1 MRSLDRYIFRW
12 MGCLLA
18 CVALMACTKE
28 IAGEREDP
36 GEEER
41 PGQVEELEAVTIRI
55 GAAETA
61 ETKAMHGDENAV
73 EGEFIH
79 TLHLF
84 IVDESS
90 TIEKHIVVTPE
101 STDLDDTQKE
111 QAESGNLPQYTTTVD
126 LMPGKKTMYAFANM
140 KNAMTATDNQNMET
154 YLSGLHEGEE
164 WKDIQ
169 STVIQNPAE
178 KVDIA
183 SAKYIPMSVRQE
195 VDLTTDG
202 QRVTLSL
209 VRMVAK
215 VRATLTNQQGKD
227 VTLTKVTMTGLASSV
242 ALFRQEAVNNPAG
255 ETTWTYESEAMSVSV
270 ANDESYTIPDF
281 YINETSGGGFVLT
294 LTIDDT
300 EYEGILKTETIARNH
315 VLPVALRLSDAS
327 LQLTITAHVAPIG
340 GYPVEVNL
348 TKPSLTE
355 VYAIAL
361 PEGCTFSIT
370 GKFMTTTNDN
380 IDITDWTWNVSAGSE
395 SLIALDKNADDS
407 TPIPVTG
414 NITALPGQDI
424 SLDFVVSQPN
434 RVEGTLLIETVPLQG
449 QDTDYPAYSGSQAR
463 AVDWCAAPRW
473 YEPVMLMR
481 NEE

>member
-61 ETKAMHGDENAV
+61 ETKAMHGDEIAV

-227 VTLTKVTMTGLASSV
+227 VALTKVEMSGLASSA
-242 ALFRQEAVNNPAG
+242 ALFRQETVDNPAG
-255 ETTWTYESEAMSVSV
+255 DTPWTYESGEMNVTV
-270 ANDESYTIPDF
+270 ENNESFTLPDF
-281 YINETSGGGFVLT
+281 YINETSGGGFVLK
-294 LTIDDT
+294 LTIDGT
-300 EYEGILKTETIARNH
+300 EYEGRLTTGTIPRNH

-327 LQLTITAHVAPIG
+327 LQLTITAYVVPIG
-340 GYPVEVNL
+340 GYPVKVDL
-348 TKPSLTE
+348 TNPSLTD
-355 VYAIAL
+355 VYAVAL

-370 GKFMTTTNDN
+370 GQFMTTNNET
-380 IDITDWTWNVSAGSE
+380 IGITDWTWDVAEGSE
-395 SLIALDKNADDS
+395 SLIALEENADGS

-414 NITALPGQDI
+414 NITALPRQDMR
-424 SLDFVVSQPN
+424 LDFIVSQPN
-434 RVEGTLLIETVPLQG
+434 RVTGTLQITTVPLQDQG
-449 QDTDYPAYSGSQAR
+449 AEYQTR
-463 AVDWCAAPRW
+463 AVEWLAAPRW
-473 YEPVMLMR
+473 YEPVVLVR
-481 NEE
+481 RK

>member
-84 IVDESS
+84 IVDESNV
-90 TIEKHIVVTPE
+90 IERHIIVTPQ
-101 STDLDDTQKE
+101 STDLTDAQKVE
-111 QAESGNLPQYTTTVD
+111 AENGNLPQYTTTVD
-126 LMPGKKTMYAFANM
+126 LMPGKKMMYAFANM
-140 KNAMTATDNQNMET
+140 ENAVTTNNQNMET
-154 YLSGLHEGEE
+154 YLSGLSEGGT
-164 WKDIQ
+164 WTDIQ
-169 STVIQNPAE
+169 SFVIQNPAATVNIE
-178 KVDIA
+178 A
-183 SAKYIPMSVRQE
+183 GEYIPMSVRQE

-227 VTLTKVTMTGLASSV
+227 VALTKVKMSGLASSA
-242 ALFRQEAVNNPAG
+242 ALFRQETVDNPAG
-255 ETTWTYESEAMSVSV
+255 DTPWTYESGEMNVTV
-270 ANDESYTIPDF
+270 KNNESLTLPDF
-281 YINETSGGGFVLT
+281 YINETSGGGFVLK
-294 LTIDDT
+294 LTIDGT
-300 EYEGILKTETIARNH
+300 EYEGRLTTGTIFRNH

-327 LQLTITAHVAPIG
+327 LQLTITAQVAPIG
-340 GYPVEVNL
+340 GYPVEVDL
-348 TKPSLTE
+348 TNPSLTD
-355 VYAIAL
+355 VYAVAL

-370 GKFMTTTNDN
+370 GQFMTTNNETIN
-380 IDITDWTWNVSAGSE
+380 ITAWTWNVAEGSE
-395 SLIALDKNADDS
+395 SLIALDKNADGS
-407 TPIPVTG
+407 TPPVTG
-414 NITALPGQDI
+414 NITALPGQDMR
-424 SLDFVVSQPN
+424 LDFTVSQPN
-434 RVEGTLLIETVPLQG
+434 RVEGQLLIETVPLQDQG
-449 QDTDYPAYSGSQAR
+449 TGYPAYSESQTR
-463 AVDWCAAPRW
+463 AVEWLAAPRW
-473 YEPVMLMR
+473 YEPVVLVKR
-481 NEE
+481 K

>member
-61 ETKAMHGDENAV
+61 ETKAMHDDENAV

-111 QAESGNLPQYTTTVD
+111 QAKSGNLPQYTTTID

-154 YLSGLHEGEE
+154 YLSGLNEGEE

-183 SAKYIPMSVRQE
+183 SAKYIPMSVRKE

-255 ETTWTYESEAMSVSV
+255 ETPWTYSKGMNETVENNESF
-270 ANDESYTIPDF
+270 TLPDF
-281 YINETSGGGFVLT
+281 YINETSGGGFVLK
-294 LTIDDT
+294 LTIDGT
-300 EYEGILKTETIARNH
+300 EYEGRLTTETISRNH

-327 LQLTITAHVAPIG
+327 LQLTITAQVAPIG
-340 GYPVEVNL
+340 GYPVEVRL
-348 TKPSLTE
+348 TNPSLTD
-355 VYAIAL
+355 VYAVAL

-370 GKFMTTTNDN
+370 GQFMTTNNEIIN
-380 IDITDWTWNVSAGSE
+380 ITAWTWDVAEGSE
-395 SLIALDKNADDS
+395 SLIALDKNADGS

-414 NITALPGQDI
+414 NITALPGQDMR
-424 SLDFVVSQPN
+424 LDFIVSQPN
-434 RVEGTLLIETVPLQG
+434 RVEGQLLIETVPLQDQG
-449 QDTDYPAYSGSQAR
+449 TGYPAYSESQTR
-463 AVDWCAAPRW
+463 AVEWLAAPRW
-473 YEPVMLMR
+473 YEPVVLVKR
-481 NEE
+481 K

>member
-1 MRSLDRYIFRW
+1 

-28 IAGEREDP
+28 IAGEREDS

-101 STDLDDTQKE
+101 STDLDNTQKE

-126 LMPGKKTMYAFANM
+126 LMPGTKTMYAFANM
-140 KNAMTATDNQNMET
+140 ENAVTTDNQNMET
-154 YLSGLHEGEE
+154 YLSGLSEGGT
-164 WKDIQ
+164 WTDIQ
-169 STVIQNPAE
+169 SFVIQNPAATVNIE
-178 KVDIA
+178 A
-183 SAKYIPMSVRQE
+183 GEYIPMSVRQE
-195 VDLTTDG
+195 VNLTTDG

-227 VTLTKVTMTGLASSV
+227 VALTKVEMSGLASSA
-242 ALFRQEAVNNPAG
+242 ALFRQETVDNPAG
-255 ETTWTYESEAMSVSV
+255 DTPWTYSKGMNETVENNESF
-270 ANDESYTIPDF
+270 TLPDF
-281 YINETSGGGFVLT
+281 YINETSGGGFVLK
-294 LTIDDT
+294 LTIDGT
-300 EYEGILKTETIARNH
+300 EYEGRLTTETIPRNH

-327 LQLTITAHVAPIG
+327 LQLTITAYVAPIG
-340 GYPVEVNL
+340 GYPVKVDL
-348 TKPSLTE
+348 TNPSLTD
-355 VYAIAL
+355 VYAVAL

-370 GKFMTTTNDN
+370 GQFMTTNN
-380 IDITDWTWNVSAGSE
+380 EIIDITDWTWDVAEGSE
-395 SLIALDKNADDS
+395 SLIALEENADGS

-414 NITALPGQDI
+414 NITALPRQDMR
-424 SLDFVVSQPN
+424 LDFIVSQPN
-434 RVEGTLLIETVPLQG
+434 RVEGQLLIETVPLQDQG
-449 QDTDYPAYSGSQAR
+449 TDYPAYSESQTR
-463 AVDWCAAPRW
+463 AVEWLAAPRW
-473 YEPVMLMR
+473 YEPVVLVR
-481 NEE
+481 RK

>member
-209 VRMVAK
+209 VRMVPASPAFPS
-215 VRATLTNQQGKD
+215 VSILMATIML
-227 VTLTKVTMTGLASSV
+227 VLASPAMRTISFLV
-242 ALFRQEAVNNPAG
+242 LF
-255 ETTWTYESEAMSVSV
+255 TAMGGVSK
-270 ANDESYTIPDF
+270 SLSSI
-281 YINETSGGGFVLT
+281 YINLSSQVPPPFLSFTILDARYTSPFV
-294 LTIDDT
+294 
-300 EYEGILKTETIARNH
+300 K
-315 VLPVALRLSDAS
+315 
-327 LQLTITAHVAPIG
+327 
-340 GYPVEVNL
+340 
-348 TKPSLTE
+348 
-355 VYAIAL
+355 
-361 PEGCTFSIT
+361 
-370 GKFMTTTNDN
+370 
-380 IDITDWTWNVSAGSE
+380 GS
-395 SLIALDKNADDS
+395 
-407 TPIPVTG
+407 
-414 NITALPGQDI
+414 NIT
-424 SLDFVVSQPN
+424 VVK
-434 RVEGTLLIETVPLQG
+434 TLKIV
-449 QDTDYPAYSGSQAR
+449 
-463 AVDWCAAPRW
+463 
-473 YEPVMLMR
+473 
-481 NEE
+481 